1 MQKHSKL
8 FCASIKTMKITQAIL
23 DKLTEEAKASP
34 RLRMNLDLRNSADDK
49 SQRMLNAIEPGSVVP
64 IHRHQ
69 KTSETVV
76 CLRGRLVEE
85 YYDELERICTETIE
99 LAPNGPV
106 VALNIP
112 AGQWHTVHALESG
125 TVILEVKDGPY
136 ELIQDV
142 DILNM

>member
-1 MQKHSKL
+1 
-8 FCASIKTMKITQAIL
+8 MKITQAIL

-49 SQRMLNAIEPGSVVP
+49 SQRMLNAIEPRSVIP

-85 YYDELERICTETIE
+85 YYDELERICTEAIE
-99 LAPNGPV
+99 LSPNGPV

-112 AGQWHTVHALESG
+112 AGQWHTVRALESG

-136 ELIQDV
+136 EPIQDV
-142 DILNM
+142 DILKM

>member
-1 MQKHSKL
+1 
-8 FCASIKTMKITQAIL
+8 MKITLTIL

-34 RLRMNLDLRNSADDK
+34 RLRMNLDLRNSDADQ
-49 SQRMLNAIEPGSVVP
+49 SQRMLNAIEPGSPLP

-85 YYDELERICTETIE
+85 YYDELERICTERIE
-99 LAPNGPV
+99 LSPEGPV

-112 AGQWHTVHALESG
+112 AGQWHTAKALESG
-125 TVILEVKDGPY
+125 TVILEMKNGGY
-136 ELIQDV
+136 EPLTDSDV
-142 DILNM
+142 LQM

>member
-1 MQKHSKL
+1 
-8 FCASIKTMKITQAIL
+8 MKITQAIL

-34 RLRMNLDLRNSADDK
+34 RLRMNLDLRNSADDQ
-49 SQRMLNAIEPGSVVP
+49 SQRMLNAIEPGSPLP

-85 YYDELERICTETIE
+85 FYDDLERICTERIE
-99 LAPNGPV
+99 LSPNGHI

-112 AGQWHTVHALESG
+112 AGQWHTVQALESG
-125 TVILEVKDGPY
+125 TVIMEVKDGPY
-136 ELIQDV
+136 EPTGLE
-142 DILNM
+142 DIMEV

>member
-1 MQKHSKL
+1 
-8 FCASIKTMKITQAIL
+8 MKITQAIL

-34 RLRMNLDLRNSADDK
+34 RLRMNKDLRNSDSDS
-49 SQRMLNAIEPGSVVP
+49 SQRMLNAIEPGSPLP

-85 YYDELERICTETIE
+85 YYDDLERICTESIE
-99 LAPNGPV
+99 LSPNGPV

-112 AGQWHTVHALESG
+112 AGQWHTVRSLESG
-125 TVILEVKDGPY
+125 TVILEAKNGPY
-136 ELIQDV
+136 EPISPE
-142 DILNM
+142 DILE

>member
-1 MQKHSKL
+1 
-8 FCASIKTMKITQAIL
+8 MKITQAIL

-34 RLRMNLDLRNSADDK
+34 RLRMNMDLRNSDADQ
-49 SQRMLNAIEPGSVVP
+49 SQRMLNAIEPGSPLP

-85 YYDELERICTETIE
+85 YYQEVQGVQGVQEPKAELVESIE
-99 LAPNGPV
+99 LSPNGPV

-112 AGQWHTVHALESG
+112 AGQWHTVKVLESG
-125 TVILEVKDGPY
+125 TVIMEVKDGSY
-136 ELIQDV
+136 EPISDA
-142 DILNM
+142 DILHM